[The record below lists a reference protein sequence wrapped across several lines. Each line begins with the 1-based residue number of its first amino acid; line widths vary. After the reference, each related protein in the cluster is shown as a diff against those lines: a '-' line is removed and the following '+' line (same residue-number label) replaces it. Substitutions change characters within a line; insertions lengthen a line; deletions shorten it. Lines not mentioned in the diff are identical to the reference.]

1 MEYAIPAYY
10 SYLRLRSNQ
19 KEEMKSYLQYWLG
32 FELLVMNRVCV
43 YVVDL
48 VLFFLEPAFRHLWC
62 SPLRSIRSV
71 GNMDIVKLPFFVWF
85 SSPSLQGYMCV
96 YKVLFE
102 NGLIRYSQMV
112 KDYYHQA
119 MERIEKWID
128 SMKGRIQAEK
138 KE

>member
-1 MEYAIPAYY
+1 
-10 SYLRLRSNQ
+10 
-19 KEEMKSYLQYWLG
+19 
-32 FELLVMNRVCV
+32 
-43 YVVDL
+43 
-48 VLFFLEPAFRHLWC
+48 
-62 SPLRSIRSV
+62 
-71 GNMDIVKLPFFVWF
+71 
-85 SSPSLQGYMCV
+85 MCV